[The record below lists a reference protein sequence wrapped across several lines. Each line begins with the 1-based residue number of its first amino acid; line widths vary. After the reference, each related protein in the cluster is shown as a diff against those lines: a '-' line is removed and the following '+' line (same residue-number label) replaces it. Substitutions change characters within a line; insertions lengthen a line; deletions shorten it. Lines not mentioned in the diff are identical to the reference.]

1 MKRDE
6 FHLAKI
12 KNYKQMNLLIIG
24 QSVVDRISYKGNEEL
39 KPGGIFYSTISLR
52 YLAEQS
58 DEIFLC
64 TSMCRKD
71 EYLFKD
77 NYEMVNT
84 KYVQYVDNIPTVILN
99 IYDDKERDETYS
111 NITQNLILP
120 MNELS
125 NFDGIFINMI
135 TGFDI
140 NLKQIEEIRKEFN
153 GLIYFDVH
161 TFSRGVGDD
170 MRRNFR
176 RIPGFDKWAKNIDIL
191 QVNEEELQT
200 ISDEKNEIDIV
211 RDMFSYGIKILIV
224 TKDEH
229 GARAYF
235 TEENEI
241 KSIFISAVKVK
252 VLNKVGC
259 GDVFG
264 AVFFYNYIRKADI
277 IDSLMAANLAAGVSA
292 TYSLITEFKDFKKD
306 VLQRFS

>member
-1 MKRDE
+1 MK
-6 FHLAKI
+6 
-12 KNYKQMNLLIIG
+12 LLIIG

-39 KPGGIFYSTISLR
+39 KPGGVFYSTIALR
-52 YLAEQS
+52 YLAEQN

-77 NYEMVNT
+77 IYEKVNI
-84 KYVQYVDNIPTVILN
+84 KYVQYVDNIPTVKLTV
-99 IYDDKERDETYS
+99 YDDKERDEKYS

-120 MNELS
+120 MDVLS
-125 NFDGIFINMI
+125 NFNGIFINMV

-140 NLKQIEEIRKEFN
+140 NLKQMEEIRKEFN

-176 RIPGFDKWAKNIDIL
+176 RIEGFDKWAKNIDIL
-191 QVNEEELQT
+191 QVNEEEIQT

-211 RDMFSYGIKILIV
+211 REMFSNGIKILIV
-224 TKDEH
+224 TKAEH

-235 TEENEI
+235 IEGNEI
-241 KSIFISAVKVK
+241 KSVFVSAVKVK
-252 VLNKVGC
+252 VINKVGC

-277 IDSLMAANLAAGVSA
+277 IDSLMAANIAAGVST

>member
-1 MKRDE
+1 M
-6 FHLAKI
+6 
-12 KNYKQMNLLIIG
+12 IG
-24 QSVVDRISYKGNEEL
+24 HSVVDRISYKGNEEL
-39 KPGGIFYSTISLR
+39 KPGGIFYSTLALR
-52 YLAEQS
+52 YLAEQN

-64 TSMCRKD
+64 TSMCKIN

-77 NYEMVNT
+77 IYEMVN
-84 KYVQYVDNIPTVILN
+84 KEYVQYVDDIPTVKLS

-120 MNELS
+120 IIEL
-125 NFDGIFINMI
+125 NKFDGIFINMV

-140 NLKQIEEIRKEFN
+140 NLKQMEEVRKEFS

-161 TFSRGVGDD
+161 TFSRGVRDD
-170 MRRNFR
+170 LKRNFR
-176 RIPGFDKWAKNIDIL
+176 RIPGFDKWAKNIDVL
-191 QVNEEELQT
+191 QVNEEEIQT
-200 ISDEKNEIDIV
+200 ISDEINEIDIV
-211 RDMFSYGIKILIV
+211 QEMFSYGIKILIV

-235 TEENEI
+235 IEENEI
-241 KSIFISAVKVK
+241 KSVFISAIKVK

-277 IDSLMAANLAAGVSA
+277 IDSLIAASFAAGVST
-292 TYSLITEFKDFKKD
+292 TYSLITEFKEFKKD

>member
-1 MKRDE
+1 
-6 FHLAKI
+6 
-12 KNYKQMNLLIIG
+12 MNLLIIG
-24 QSVVDRISYKGNEEL
+24 QSVVDRISNKGNEEL
-39 KPGGIFYSTISLR
+39 KPGGIFYSTIALN
-52 YLAEQS
+52 YLAEQT

-77 NYEMVNT
+77 IYEMVNT
-84 KYVQYVDNIPTVILN
+84 KYVQYVDNIPTVMLTV
-99 IYDDKERDETYS
+99 YDDKERDEKYS
-111 NITQNLILP
+111 DITQNIILP

-125 NFDGIFINMI
+125 IFDGIFINMI

-140 NLKQIEEIRKEFN
+140 NLKQMEEVRKEFK
-153 GLIYFDVH
+153 GLVYFDVH
-161 TFSRGVGDD
+161 TFSRGVSDD

-176 RIPGFDKWAKNIDIL
+176 RIPGFCKWAKNIDIL
-191 QVNEEELQT
+191 QVNEEEIQT

-211 RDMFSYGIKILIV
+211 REMFSYGIKIIIV

-235 TEENEI
+235 IEGNEI
-241 KSIFISAVKVK
+241 NSVFISAIKVK

-277 IDSLMAANLAAGVSA
+277 IDSLIAANLAAGVST

>member
-1 MKRDE
+1 MK
-6 FHLAKI
+6 
-12 KNYKQMNLLIIG
+12 LLITG

-39 KPGGIFYSTISLR
+39 KPGGIFYSTIALR
-52 YLAEQS
+52 YLTEQD

-64 TSMCRKD
+64 TSLCKKD
-71 EYLFKD
+71 EFLFKD
-77 NYEMVNT
+77 IYEMVDT
-84 KYVQYVDNIPTVILN
+84 RYVQYVDNIPTVKLTV
-99 IYDDKERDETYS
+99 YDDKERDETYS

-120 MNELS
+120 MNEL
-125 NFDGIFINMI
+125 NKFDGIFINMI

-140 NLKQIEEIRKEFN
+140 NLQQMEEIRKEYK
-153 GLIYFDVH
+153 GLIYLDVH
-161 TFSRGVGDD
+161 TFSRGVSDD
-170 MRRNFR
+170 MKRNFR

-191 QVNEEELQT
+191 QVNEDEIQA
-200 ISDEKNEIDIV
+200 ISDSKNEIDIV
-211 RDMFSYGIKILIV
+211 REMFSYGIKILIV

-235 TEENEI
+235 IEGNEI
-241 KSIFISAVKVK
+241 KSVFISAIKVK

-277 IDSLMAANLAAGVSA
+277 IDSLMAANFAAGVST
-292 TYSLITEFKDFKKD
+292 TYSLVKEFKEFKKD

>member
-1 MKRDE
+1 MK
-6 FHLAKI
+6 
-12 KNYKQMNLLIIG
+12 LLIAG
-24 QSVVDRISYKGNEEL
+24 HSVVDMISYKGNEEL
-39 KPGGIFYSTISLR
+39 KPGGIFYSTIALR
-52 YLAEQS
+52 YLAELD
-58 DEIFLC
+58 DEIFPC
-64 TSMCRKD
+64 TSMCKKD

-77 NYEMVNT
+77 IYEMVDT
-84 KYVQYVDNIPTVILN
+84 EYVQYVDNIPTVKLN
-99 IYDDKERDETYS
+99 VYDDKERDETYH
-111 NITQNLILP
+111 NIIQNLVLP
-120 MNELS
+120 MNELN

-140 NLKQIEEIRKEFN
+140 NLKQMEEVRKEFN

-161 TFSRGVGDD
+161 TFSRGVSND
-170 MRRNFR
+170 MKRNFR
-176 RIPGFDKWAKNIDIL
+176 RIQAFDKWAKNIDLL
-191 QVNEEELQT
+191 QVNEEEIQT

-211 RDMFSYGIKILIV
+211 REMFSYGIKILIV

-235 TEENEI
+235 IEENEI
-241 KSIFISAVKVK
+241 KSVFISAIKVK

-277 IDSLMAANLAAGVSA
+277 IDSLMAANFAAGVST
-292 TYSLITEFKDFKKD
+292 TYSLITEFKEFKKD

>member
-1 MKRDE
+1 MK
-6 FHLAKI
+6 F
-12 KNYKQMNLLIIG
+12 LIVG
-24 QSVVDRISYKGNEEL
+24 HSVVDRISYKGNEEL
-39 KPGGIFYSTISLR
+39 KPGGIFHSTIALR
-52 YLAEQS
+52 YLAEQN

-64 TSMCRKD
+64 TSMCKKD
-71 EYLFKD
+71 ECLFKD
-77 NYEMVNT
+77 IYEMVNT
-84 KYVQYVDNIPTVILN
+84 KYVQSVDNIPRVKLTV
-99 IYDDKERDETYS
+99 YDDKERDDTHS
-111 NITQNLILP
+111 DITQNLILP
-120 MNELS
+120 MNEL
-125 NFDGIFINMI
+125 NKFDGIFINMV

-140 NLKQIEEIRKEFN
+140 ILKQMEEVRKEFN

-161 TFSRGVGDD
+161 TFSRGVSDD

-191 QVNEEELQT
+191 QVNEEEIQT

-211 RDMFSYGIKILIV
+211 REMFSYGIKILIV

-235 TEENEI
+235 IEGNEI
-241 KSIFISAVKVK
+241 NSVFISAVKVK

-277 IDSLMAANLAAGVSA
+277 IDSLMAANLAAGVST

>member
-1 MKRDE
+1 MK
-6 FHLAKI
+6 F
-12 KNYKQMNLLIIG
+12 LIIG

-39 KPGGIFYSTISLR
+39 KPGGIFYSTIALR
-52 YLAEQS
+52 YLAEQN

-64 TSMCRKD
+64 TSMCKKD

-77 NYEMVNT
+77 IYEMINT
-84 KYVQYVDNIPTVILN
+84 KYVQYVDNIPTVKLTV
-99 IYDDKERDETYS
+99 YDDKERDEKYS

-120 MNELS
+120 MNELCK
-125 NFDGIFINMI
+125 FDGIFINMV

-140 NLKQIEEIRKEFN
+140 NLKQMEEVREEFN

-161 TFSRGVGDD
+161 TFSRGVSDD

-191 QVNEEELQT
+191 HVNEEEIQT
-200 ISDEKNEIDIV
+200 ISDKKNEFEIM
-211 RDMFSYGIKILIV
+211 REMFSYGIKIIIV
-224 TKDEH
+224 TKAEY

-235 TEENEI
+235 VEGNEI
-241 KSIFISAVKVK
+241 KSVFISAIKVK

-277 IDSLMAANLAAGVSA
+277 IDSLRAANLAAGVST

-306 VLQRFS
+306 ALQRFS

>member
-1 MKRDE
+1 
-6 FHLAKI
+6 
-12 KNYKQMNLLIIG
+12 MNLLIIG
-24 QSVVDRISYKGNEEL
+24 HSVVDRISYKGNEEL
-39 KPGGIFYSTISLR
+39 KPGGIFYSTIALR
-52 YLAEQS
+52 YLAEQD
-58 DEIFLC
+58 DEVFLC
-64 TSMCRKD
+64 TSMCKKD
-71 EYLFKD
+71 DYLFKD
-77 NYEMVNT
+77 IHEMVNT
-84 KYVQYVDNIPTVILN
+84 EFVQYVDNIPTVKLTV
-99 IYDDKERDETYS
+99 YDDKERDETYS

-120 MNELS
+120 RNEF
-125 NFDGIFINMI
+125 NKFDGIFINMI

-140 NLKQIEEIRKEFN
+140 NLKQMEEVRKDFN

-161 TFSRGVGDD
+161 TFSRGVSDD
-170 MRRNFR
+170 LKRNYR

-191 QVNEEELQT
+191 QVNEEEIQT

-211 RDMFSYGIKILIV
+211 REMFSYGIKILVV

-235 TEENEI
+235 IEENEI
-241 KSIFISAVKVK
+241 KSVFISAIKVK

-277 IDSLMAANLAAGVSA
+277 IDSLIVANFAAGVST
-292 TYSLITEFKDFKKD
+292 TYSLITEFKEFKKD

>member
-1 MKRDE
+1 
-6 FHLAKI
+6 
-12 KNYKQMNLLIIG
+12 MNLLIIG

-39 KPGGIFYSTISLR
+39 KPGGIFYSTLALR
-52 YLAEQS
+52 YLAEQD

-64 TSMCRKD
+64 TSMCKRD

-77 NYEMVNT
+77 IYEMVNT
-84 KYVQYVDNIPTVILN
+84 QYFQYVDNIPIVKLT

-120 MNELS
+120 RNEL
-125 NFDGIFINMI
+125 NKFDGIFINMI

-140 NLKQIEEIRKEFN
+140 NLQQMEEVRKEFN

-161 TFSRGVGDD
+161 TFSRGVSDD
-170 MRRNFR
+170 MKRNFR
-176 RIPGFDKWAKNIDIL
+176 RIPAFDKWAKNIDIL
-191 QVNEEELQT
+191 QVNEEEIQT
-200 ISDEKNEIDIV
+200 ISDNKNEIDIV
-211 RDMFSYGIKILIV
+211 REMFSCGIKILIV

-235 TEENEI
+235 IEENEI
-241 KSIFISAVKVK
+241 KSVFISATKVK

-277 IDSLMAANLAAGVSA
+277 IDSLRAANFAAGVST
-292 TYSLITEFKDFKKD
+292 TYSLITKFKEFKKD